1 MTSSCR
7 ETGNLEYVTIIDS
20 YCNPSVPLMNL
31 SGNGQIADLDSG
43 TGLFAAWPVPFCG
56 KFKAVGKKEE
66 GNAAVS
72 DNPLLERVAAVGE
85 DCHLTSEFAFGQI
98 VLRMN
103 GQKPPFCP

>member
-1 MTSSCR
+1 
-7 ETGNLEYVTIIDS
+7 
-20 YCNPSVPLMNL
+20 MNL
-31 SGNGQIADLDSG
+31 SGNGQIADFDSWCG
-43 TGLFAAWPVPFCG
+43 TLCGMAGPVLR
-56 KFKAVGKKEE
+56 KFKAVGKKE

-103 GQKPPFCP
+103 GQKPLSVHKRVRITSGSGMISENHRITC

>member
-1 MTSSCR
+1 MA
-7 ETGNLEYVTIIDS
+7 G
-20 YCNPSVPLMNL
+20 
-31 SGNGQIADLDSG
+31 
-43 TGLFAAWPVPFCG
+43 PVLR

-103 GQKPPFCP
+103 GQKPLSVHKRVRITSGSGMISENHRITC